1 MSLEWAG
8 VSAAIPLRSTGL
20 DPERDREGF
29 RQYVQD
35 LGQQMLDGPD
45 GLKAAVGGIPLRSE
59 PIFRLDGPTE
69 DIFLGTIYVAS
80 LSAQVEANDLP
91 VGSKARAA
99 YERHRPL
106 VHEGGEEH
114 L

>member
-1 MSLEWAG
+1 MTLQWAG

-20 DPERDREGF
+20 DPEHDPEGF

-35 LGQQMLDGPD
+35 LGQQLLDGPD
-45 GLKAAVGGIPLRSE
+45 GLKAAVGGIPLRSD
-59 PIFRLDGPTE
+59 PIFRLDGP
-69 DIFLGTIYVAS
+69 DDNAILGTIYVAS
-80 LSAQVEANDLP
+80 LSAQVEADDLP

-99 YERHRPL
+99 YERHEAL
-106 VHEGGEEH
+106 VTEIGDEH